1 MCIMATIEQIPE
13 AGELRPD
20 QLKIGKVYRIVEY
33 GRPSPKVPHK
43 VLGQS
48 LAKFEGRE
56 TFHYM
61 KFTIVAP
68 RYREGEVIV
77 ALFNA
82 NSPAHNYYNSYFQ
95 TAQDRIVTPFKQKAL
110 NQVFSPMGKSTA
122 HFLSEGWFKPNERP
136 TKDTSKKL
144 GGRKYK
150 TRQIKVR
157 RQNRSKKNRRRTHN

>member
-1 MCIMATIEQIPE
+1 MDTSGQIPE

-20 QLKIGKVYRIVEY
+20 QLEIGKKYRIVEY

-43 VLGQS
+43 LLRQS

-68 RYREGEVIV
+68 LSRRGQVID
-77 ALFNA
+77 ALMIA
-82 NSPAHNYYNSYFQ
+82 NSPAHNYYNRYFQ
-95 TAQDRIVTPFKQKAL
+95 TAQDGIVPRFEQRALQSVFEKKLDLGKAATWGL
-110 NQVFSPMGKSTA
+110 TD
-122 HFLSEGWFKPNERP
+122 GWFAP
-136 TKDTSKKL
+136 SKKS

-150 TRQIKVR
+150 TRQAKLR
-157 RQNRSKKNRRRTHN
+157 RKNRTRKNRRRT

>member
-1 MCIMATIEQIPE
+1 MDTSEQIPE

-20 QLKIGKVYRIVEY
+20 QLEIGKVYRIVEY
-33 GRPSPKVPHK
+33 GRPSPKDPHK

-48 LAKFEGRE
+48 LAMFEGRQI
-56 TFHYM
+56 FHYM

-68 RYREGEVIV
+68 PSRKGKVID
-77 ALFNA
+77 ALFTA
-82 NSPAHNYYNSYFQ
+82 NSPAHNYYNRYFQ
-95 TAQDRIVTPFKQKAL
+95 TAQDRLVTPFKQKAL
-110 NQVFSPMGKSTA
+110 NQVFSPMGESTA

-136 TKDTSKKL
+136 TKETSKKL

-157 RQNRSKKNRRRTHN
+157 RQNRSKKNRRRRHN

>member
-1 MCIMATIEQIPE
+1 MDTSGQIPE

-20 QLKIGKVYRIVEY
+20 QLERGKVYRIVEY

-48 LAKFEGRE
+48 LARFEGRH

-68 RYREGEVIV
+68 LSRRGQVID
-77 ALFNA
+77 ALMIA
-82 NSPAHNYYNSYFQ
+82 NSPAHNYYNRYFQ
-95 TAQDRIVTPFKQKAL
+95 TAEDRLVAPLKQQAL
-110 NQVFSPMGKSTA
+110 HKVLASIFPPAEA
-122 HFLSEGWFKPNERP
+122 HILSEGLFAPNP
-136 TKDTSKKL
+136 KKARKS

-150 TRQIKVR
+150 TRQTKLR
-157 RQNRSKKNRRRTHN
+157 RKNRTRKNHRR

>member
-1 MCIMATIEQIPE
+1 MDTSGQIPE

-33 GRPSPKVPHK
+33 GRPSPKDPHK

-48 LAKFEGRE
+48 LARFEGRH

-68 RYREGEVIV
+68 PSRKGKVID
-77 ALFNA
+77 ALFTA
-82 NSPAHNYYNSYFQ
+82 NSPAHNYYNRYFQ
-95 TAQDRIVTPFKQKAL
+95 TAQDRLVTPFKQKAL
-110 NQVFSPMGKSTA
+110 NQLFSPMGESTA
-122 HFLSEGWFKPNERP
+122 HGLSEGWFKPNERP
-136 TKDTSKKL
+136 TKKL

-157 RQNRSKKNRRRTHN
+157 RQNRSKKNRRRRHN